1 MIAWIQEKDCGCIFC
16 HVECFTYVS
25 RRFLGERPDSDEEA
39 ETRVLNH
46 FFVKNNR
53 EKLRD
58 NGVSQLWWLGYI
70 AHQIDEQNPHSF
82 LETLMHKQDLRS
94 SILDRLFISM
104 NLRTLKSIYLVMRG
118 HWRRKTINLNFLS
131 GKWKVFR
138 NWMSELNRCGG
149 VILLDSLSDT
159 ELRKL
164 VSREAE
170 FSLLKNT

>member
-1 MIAWIQEKDCGCIFC
+1 MHHVYAVKPKLRERGPTRKYLTTLFSRAKICFPTLQPCDDSLDSGERLWVYLC

-58 NGVSQLWWLGYI
+58 NGVSRLWWLGYI

-118 HWRRKTINLNFLS
+118 H
-131 GKWKVFR
+131 
-138 NWMSELNRCGG
+138 
-149 VILLDSLSDT
+149 
-159 ELRKL
+159 
-164 VSREAE
+164 
-170 FSLLKNT
+170 